1 MRTFLNLR
9 HKSQL
14 GPTKLLGGADVPRP
28 LLRCKPSFENDDI
41 LRPANH
47 HGSKHRIR
55 FALISKIELPHPAH
69 ISCRE
74 ATDVRM
80 RQLNSLRNSHRRT
93 LFRASCNQASDL
105 AAGFH
110 LRQLSCQNSIY
121 LFEQLTV
128 VDVLSDVHW
137 LLLSG
142 AARHIIM
149 QGKGKRGS
157 TPRFPSPCL
166 IIVHRFLHLKR
177 EIVLCCPVSF
187 ASLLQIASSASL
199 HTPR

>member
-9 HKSQL
+9 HESQL

-69 ISCRE
+69 ISRGE
-74 ATDVRM
+74 TVDVRM
-80 RQLNSLRNSHRRT
+80 RSLNILRNRHRRA
-93 LFRASCNQASDL
+93 LFRASSNQTSNL

-110 LRQLSCQNSIY
+110 LRQLRRQDGIN
-121 LFEQLTV
+121 LLEQFAV
-128 VDVLSDVHW
+128 VDVLSDIHR
-137 LLLSG
+137 LPLSG

-177 EIVLCCPVSF
+177 ETVLCCPVTF